1 MIRQARLCLTLRVL
15 VQDYNLRKR
24 SEHLFKRL
32 MLDGRTISVVHPE
45 TYAQRFMAFF
55 QNLFIAVP

>member
-1 MIRQARLCLTLRVL
+1 MHL
-15 VQDYNLRKR
+15 QDYNLRKR

-32 MLDGRTISVVHPE
+32 VVDGRSISVVHPE

-55 QNLFIAVP
+55 QDLFITKP